1 MKLCE
6 YELPREVRT
15 VRVNI
20 LKARR
25 SLHANINNVS
35 EKASIDNVSQLLSP
49 VPKLQAGVFK
59 DGFTSRPC
67 EAQKCRRTVAA
78 KICFGIKRGQKLANI
93 VSKND
98 TRAKV

>member
-25 SLHANINNVS
+25 SLNSNIDNVS
-35 EKASIDNVSQLLSP
+35 EKASIDNVSQPPSP
-49 VPKLQAGVFK
+49 VPKLGAGVFK
-59 DGFTSRPC
+59 DGSTSRPC
-67 EAQKCRRTVAA
+67 EARKCRRTVAA
-78 KICFGIKRGQKLANI
+78 KICFGIKRGGKWLYRI
-93 VSKND
+93 EL
-98 TRAKV
+98 